1 MSIEGAWKLWTD
13 GIQQYGNARNALSS
27 MPQQGVNA
35 LNTPRKESPMD
46 LYLDRVDRARREAL
60 DKASVLFAGRNV
72 QADQIITLRRR
83 SRRGC
88 FAQQSLQQLR
98 LPLLLQQNLPE
109 QMVHLLPIGV
119 ARLDRVHDVWAVVHR
134 CASPVDGA
142 TILTPAAAGAQR

>member
-72 QADQIITLRRR
+72 QADQIISAAAQIEAWLLR
-83 SRRGC
+83 
-88 FAQQSLQQLR
+88 AAE
-98 LPLLLQQNLPE
+98 P
-109 QMVHLLPIGV
+109 
-119 ARLDRVHDVWAVVHR
+119 
-134 CASPVDGA
+134 
-142 TILTPAAAGAQR
+142 PAAPSAAAAATESA